1 MNIRGRSCWSAFT
14 LFLILFISAFA
25 FGQEMDGQS
34 SGRNVAA
41 MKLTTIPPLPTCAR
55 GSVQSGDPSKGPSV
69 IFAKLS
75 TGCVIPWHWHTPNE
89 HLMVVSGTARIDMKD
104 GKPLTLRSGGFA
116 MLASQHPHQFT
127 CQQACQFYVYSD
139 TAFDLHYVN
148 KKGDEITPAEAL
160 KAVREKAATE
170 MK

>member
-1 MNIRGRSCWSAFT
+1 MNIRGRVCLFTFT
-14 LFLILFISAFA
+14 LSMILFASVAGQA
-25 FGQEMDGQS
+25 QEMAS

-41 MKLTTIPPLPTCAR
+41 MKLTTIPPLPTCAV
-55 GSVQSGDPSKGPSV
+55 GSVQSGDPSSGPSV
-69 IFAKLS
+69 IFAKIT

-89 HLMVVSGTARIDMKD
+89 HLMMVSGTARIDMKG

-116 MLASQHPHQFT
+116 RLVSQHQHQFT

-139 TAFDLHYVN
+139 LAFDLHYVN
-148 KKGDEITPAEAL
+148 KAGTEITPADAL
-160 KAVREKAATE
+160 KAVKEKAATG